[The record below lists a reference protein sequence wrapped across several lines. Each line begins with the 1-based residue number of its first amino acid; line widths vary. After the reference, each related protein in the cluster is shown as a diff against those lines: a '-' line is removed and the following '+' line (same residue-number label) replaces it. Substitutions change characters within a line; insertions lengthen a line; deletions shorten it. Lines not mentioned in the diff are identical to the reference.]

1 MERSTLHVTQRRSW
15 LSNTGKKNEAE
26 GDDWD
31 NDENVLMLQ
40 MVIQAFI
47 YIMLSRR

>member
-1 MERSTLHVTQRRSW
+1 MMHVTQRRAW
-15 LSNTGKKNEAE
+15 LSDAGNKNEV
-26 GDDWD
+26 GSDDWD

-47 YIMLSRR
+47 YIMLSRH

>member
-1 MERSTLHVTQRRSW
+1 MMHVTQRRAW
-15 LSNTGKKNEAE
+15 LSDAEKKNEVG

-40 MVIQAFI
+40 MVIHAFI
-47 YIMLSRR
+47 YIMLSRH

>member
-1 MERSTLHVTQRRSW
+1 MHVTQRRSW
-15 LSNTGKKNEAE
+15 LSDAGKKDEV
-26 GDDWD
+26 GSDDWD